1 MTINHT
7 NNEQNGEFVA
17 FEGEEK
23 LGYISYEWVD
33 ADHFAIVHTVVSPEH
48 KGKGIGKILLDAA
61 ADYARKNNK
70 KNKRRMF
77 FLLPC
82 SLHGAISTTT
92 LRANPYNAFL
102 YWHILQKETGR
113 KLRQSRSTVLQ

>member
-23 LGYISYEWVD
+23 LGFLSYDWVD
-33 ADHFAIVHTVVSPEH
+33 ANHFAIMHTVVSPEH

-70 KNKRRMF
+70 KIQDV
-77 FLLPC
+77 C
-82 SLHGAISTTT
+82 SFVTVQFA
-92 LRANPYNAFL
+92 
-102 YWHILQKETGR
+102 
-113 KLRQSRSTVLQ
+113 RSDRYDDVKG